1 MVARKATP
9 QWLRN
14 FAVSLPTGPS
24 RLHLSAQLQKALLI
38 LPAVHGSP
46 RPKNIHWSTII
57 HCFAEDHLIQK
68 CCNYLRWFPCRNGG
82 MTWKTLIKAA
92 IARLDPAV
100 QVEGTF
106 QKGHDFLWKSSIS
119 LAKAKIWEL
128 PMMIWQ
134 EEYRR
139 FYDWTSFILQFNMK
153 ILNC

>member
-1 MVARKATP
+1 MAAPDPKTSTDPLSSTVL
-9 QWLRN
+9 LRIISSKSVVTIWDDSHVETE
-14 FAVSLPTGPS
+14 AWPE
-24 RLHLSAQLQKALLI
+24 
-38 LPAVHGSP
+38 
-46 RPKNIHWSTII
+46 KN
-57 HCFAEDHLIQK
+57 
-68 CCNYLRWFPCRNGG
+68 
-82 MTWKTLIKAA
+82 LIKAA